1 MMSETTHAEAVEKLG
16 ELIKDIKVAMLTT
29 AAEGGALHA
38 RPMATVKRPFDGT
51 LWFFTDAE
59 SGKVYEVKADQNVNV
74 AYTETDANT
83 FVSVAGR
90 AAVSR
95 DKSKIKELWSPVM
108 KAWFP
113 DGQDSPDIALL
124 KITVESAQ
132 YWDAPNNK
140 IVNLVGFVKATLTG
154 ERFQPGENET
164 VELDQ

>member
-1 MMSETTHAEAVEKLG
+1 MSDTTHAEAVEKLG
-16 ELIKDIKVAMLTT
+16 ELIKDIQIAMLTT

-59 SGKVYEVKADQNVNV
+59 SGKVYEVQADQNVNV
-74 AYTETDANT
+74 AYAAPSDNT

-90 AAVSR
+90 ASVSR
-95 DKSKIKELWSPVM
+95 DKAKIKELWSPAM

-113 DGQDSPDIALL
+113 DGEDSPNIALL
-124 KITVESAQ
+124 EIKVESAQ

-140 IVNLVGFVKATLTG
+140 IVNLVGLAKATLTG
-154 ERFQPGENET
+154 KPFRPGENET
-164 VELDQ
+164 VELDK